1 MLVLLDTNVLVS
13 GLLFPG
19 GPSGRIVSAWRTGAF
34 DLAVSDFLLD
44 ELARIL
50 PALSARMSFSAL
62 DVKDFLD
69 LLQAMAVAVDL
80 DAASIQQAQDS
91 GLRNPNDVPILPIL
105 ATLIQSGADCLVS
118 GDKDLLALR
127 VSFAILTPAEFCSR
141 HAP

>member
-1 MLVLLDTNVLVS
+1 M
-13 GLLFPG
+13 
-19 GPSGRIVSAWRTGAF
+19 R
-34 DLAVSDFLLD
+34 
-44 ELARIL
+44 
-50 PALSARMSFSAL
+50 FSAL

-91 GLRNPNDVPILPIL
+91 GLRDANDVPIL

-127 VSFAILTPAEFCSR
+127 ASFAILTPAEFCSR

>member
-1 MLVLLDTNVLVS
+1 
-13 GLLFPG
+13 
-19 GPSGRIVSAWRTGAF
+19 
-34 DLAVSDFLLD
+34 
-44 ELARIL
+44 
-50 PALSARMSFSAL
+50 
-62 DVKDFLD
+62 VKDFLD

-91 GLRNPNDVPILPIL
+91 GLRDANDVPIL

-127 VSFAILTPAEFCSR
+127 ASLAILTPAEFCSR

>member
-1 MLVLLDTNVLVS
+1 M
-13 GLLFPG
+13 
-19 GPSGRIVSAWRTGAF
+19 R
-34 DLAVSDFLLD
+34 
-44 ELARIL
+44 
-50 PALSARMSFSAL
+50 FSAL

-127 VSFAILTPAEFCSR
+127 ASLAILTPAEFCSR